1 MCRDG
6 TRATRPYKNPHP
18 PLRIA
23 AVTDDS
29 SFAVGR
35 RGRPIFLAVRTSSI
49 SELKRFVVSYHAGW
63 REARHPRPGEVDVI
77 VPVYVSDTERR
88 ARDETPVSTMHLYK
102 SIGEALLDG
111 PLRAVGERIR
121 RMSFDD

>member
-6 TRATRPYKNPHP
+6 TRATRPYQKPHP

-63 REARHPRPGEVDVI
+63 REAGHPRPGEGDVI
-77 VPVYVSDTERR
+77 GPVYVSDTERP
-88 ARDETPVSTMHLYK
+88 AREGAQVSTVHFYR
-102 SIGEALLDG
+102 SIGEA
-111 PLRAVGERIR
+111 
-121 RMSFDD
+121 